1 MGLDAS
7 VIIVEKKTCGTS
19 DDEQYSGLEGWIPS
33 TDDPDNDKFY
43 WRKHARLQVFMCK
56 QHEKQNPM
64 ADYKQDSDLAHL
76 GFNADGVFITEDVLD
91 ELEKAI
97 ENDYWDYFCSDG
109 FFWGHQFQEE
119 AVKEYKEQDKE
130 FLAWAREQVKNKKN
144 IIYTCSW

>member
-7 VIIVEKKTCGTS
+7 VVIVKEKTCGTS

-43 WRKHARLQVFMCK
+43 WRKHARLQVFMSE
-56 QHEKQNPM
+56 QHKKQNPM
-64 ADYKQDSDLAHL
+64 ADYKEDSDFAHL
-76 GFNADGVFITEDVLD
+76 GFNCGGVFITDDVLD

-97 ENDYWDYFCSDG
+97 GSNYYDYFASDG

-119 AVKEYKEQDKE
+119 AVREYKEQDKE
-130 FLAWAREQVKNKKN
+130 FLAWAREQIKNKKN
-144 IIYTCSW
+144 IVYTCSW